1 MKISVLL
8 LFISTFI
15 FTSCGT
21 SNVTKE
27 KTIQS
32 KLDSVK
38 VISRAPAAIQV
49 NQSTV
54 TAIVTS
60 TNIKSPEDFQI
71 KANILKVEN
80 TPAFHSMAIVGA
92 DYNLTPNF
100 QLDDNKQIMSSPK
113 NEGLLSLTKLK
124 AGDSFKAV
132 IFYTQFKGWFI
143 DRVISSPILK

>member
-8 LFISTFI
+8 LLVSTFI

-38 VISRAPAAIQV
+38 VISRAPAAVQV

-54 TAIVTS
+54 TAIITS

-71 KANILKVEN
+71 KANILKVDN
-80 TPAFHSMAIVGA
+80 TPAFHSMAIEGA
-92 DYNLTPNF
+92 DYTLTPNF

-113 NEGLLSLTKLK
+113 NERLLSLAKLK